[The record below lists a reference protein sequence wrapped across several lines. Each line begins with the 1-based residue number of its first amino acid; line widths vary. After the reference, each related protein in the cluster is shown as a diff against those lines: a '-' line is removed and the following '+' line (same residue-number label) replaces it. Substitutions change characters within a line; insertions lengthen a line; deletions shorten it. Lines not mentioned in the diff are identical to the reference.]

1 MPHFPAGWNVVRTLP
16 NAQMVWNRSAVSE
29 VKRRGE
35 DLNISHIDE
44 MLALTE
50 LNKLGRFRK
59 RAPELGSYI
68 GIHESGQLVAMAGEG
83 LRFPRYN
90 EISAFCT
97 HPHHPGRGYPT
108 SLFSA
113 LIQKGT

>member
-29 VKRRGE
+29 VKRRIE

-68 GIHESGQLVAMAGEG
+68 GIHESGQLVAVAGE
-83 LRFPRYN
+83 RISFPVKN
-90 EISAFCT
+90 EKSDVCPKT
-97 HPHHPGRGYPT
+97 PHPRRGNTRPLVT
-108 SLFSA
+108 SF
-113 LIQKGT
+113 I